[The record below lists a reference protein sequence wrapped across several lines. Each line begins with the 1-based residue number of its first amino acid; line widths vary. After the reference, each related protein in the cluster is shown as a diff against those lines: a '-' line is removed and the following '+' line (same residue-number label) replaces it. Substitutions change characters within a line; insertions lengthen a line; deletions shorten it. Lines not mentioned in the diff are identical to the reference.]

1 MQKPSLIPFD
11 VIQDVEREAKQLK
24 LREEALE
31 GREPR
36 TAPQPVPDDVPIFSE
51 VPADREV
58 ALLALS
64 QVAMFKDLSRP
75 SLQSLVDGAMQ
86 LEIPDGEMLFTEGED
101 AGSFFVVIDGTLEV
115 IREKEGRQVAL
126 RHVGRT
132 DSIGLFGLF
141 SAQLRAA
148 SVRSIGD
155 SIVLEI
161 SGQKLQSLLERDD
174 LLHTR
179 VLQFFR
185 ERLLEALISDI
196 DSIARARLI
205 GRFKNRDLAAG
216 EALLNPGEVSNL
228 IAVVTHGTV
237 ILEERSKMGGQPK
250 QFEAT
255 TGQFLAV
262 TCAISGLPSKM
273 RVFTPEFATVMLLSH
288 KDLNELMRDYPALR
302 ALPARLADTAR
313 PLDRDVFCGSTGVPG
328 L

>member
-1 MQKPSLIPFD
+1 
-11 VIQDVEREAKQLK
+11 
-24 LREEALE
+24 
-31 GREPR
+31 
-36 TAPQPVPDDVPIFSE
+36 
-51 VPADREV
+51 V

-75 SLQSLVDGAMQ
+75 SLQTLVDGAMQ

-185 ERLLEALISDI
+185 ERLLEALMATRLFSDI

-273 RVFTPEFATVMLLSH
+273 RIFTPEFATVMLLSH
-288 KDLNELMRDYPALR
+288 KDLNDLMRDYPGLR